1 MIDYAILSIDTNGTI
16 TPIDLE
22 TRALDLKRLQTLV
35 GGYIEVV
42 RPVPFG
48 GPIFDDVVMI
58 VDDEGKLK
66 GKPVNVLASAL
77 YNGYDP
83 IVGDVVLCC
92 TDIRPVP
99 DIYALPSATAQSLYR
114 FLKTVREGV
123 LLRFGTLTADS

>member
-1 MIDYAILSIDTNGTI
+1 MIDYAILTIDTNGTI

-48 GPIFDDVVMI
+48 GPVFDCVRMVV
-58 VDDEGKLK
+58 DEEGKFK
-66 GKPVNVLASAL
+66 DKPVNVLASAL

-83 IVGDVVLCC
+83 IVGDVVLVAF
-92 TDIRPVP
+92 DFEPDP
-99 DIYALPSATAQSLYR
+99 DIYALSSSTAQRLYTW
-114 FLKTVREGV
+114 LSGVRDGV
-123 LLRFGTLTADS
+123 LRKFGTLKPE